1 MRWRGLKQEK
11 NEIKQQ
17 PTLYAYMSSLSLQYD
32 TIPMTTVNSNDAFES
47 EQSDS
52 TAKVCAK
59 HNLIAYD
66 DVADFREAY
75 IRVCKQRLEHNE
87 VVIILPY
94 YEMVGSIEQLLENI
108 GVNVDYYK
116 RAGSLFIVDAVR
128 EFFGADYDF
137 AKFLKLLDK
146 GAKKAGKSGVFVI
159 ANIDGFFLY
168 EGREKLMQYER
179 EIMKI
184 DLANTR
190 LICAYYK
197 GNYDSL
203 TASEKQMLKGLH
215 DKIAQR
221 L

>member
-1 MRWRGLKQEK
+1 MGGLC
-11 NEIKQQ
+11 
-17 PTLYAYMSSLSLQYD
+17 LQCD
-32 TIPMTTVNSNDAFES
+32 TIPMTTVNSNDTFES
-47 EQSDS
+47 RQGDS
-52 TAKVCAK
+52 IAQLFGN

-66 DVADFREAY
+66 DVADFRESY
-75 IRVCKQRLEHNE
+75 IRVCKHRLELNE

-108 GVNVDYYK
+108 GVDVGYYK
-116 RAGSLFIVDAVR
+116 RIGSLFIVDAVH

-146 GAKKAGKSGVFVI
+146 GTKKAGKSGVFVI

-168 EGREKLMQYER
+168 ESREKLMEYER

-197 GNYDSL
+197 GNYESL
-203 TASEKQMLKGLH
+203 TANEKQMLEGLH
-215 DKIAQR
+215 DKTAQR

>member
-1 MRWRGLKQEK
+1 
-11 NEIKQQ
+11 
-17 PTLYAYMSSLSLQYD
+17 
-32 TIPMTTVNSNDAFES
+32 MTTVNSNDTFES
-47 EQSDS
+47 KQGDS
-52 TAKVCAK
+52 IAQLFGS

-66 DVADFREAY
+66 DVADFRESY
-75 IRVCKQRLEHNE
+75 IRVCKQRLELNE

-108 GVNVDYYK
+108 GVDVSYYK
-116 RAGSLFIVDAVR
+116 RIGSLFIIDAVH

-137 AKFLKLLDK
+137 TKFLKLLDK
-146 GAKKAGKSGVFVI
+146 GAKKAGKSGIFVI

-168 EGREKLMQYER
+168 ESREKLMEYER
-179 EIMKI
+179 DIMKI

-197 GNYDSL
+197 GNYESL
-203 TASEKQMLKGLH
+203 TANEKQMLKGLH
-215 DKIAQR
+215 DNTAQR